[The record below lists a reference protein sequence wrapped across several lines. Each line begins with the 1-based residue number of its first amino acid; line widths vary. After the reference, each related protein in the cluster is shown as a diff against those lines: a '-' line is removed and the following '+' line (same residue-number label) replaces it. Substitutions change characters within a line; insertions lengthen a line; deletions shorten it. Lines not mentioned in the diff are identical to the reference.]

1 MPGATT
7 STTAVASS
15 TTTTATIITFTPTL
29 TTTATTKSTNTV
41 NALFRLAAFAPCP
54 RFRLPFKFPTVV
66 PVGQWLPQHRLSL
79 TLREHR
85 DLSFDTCV
93 LTLCV
98 LVRPSSSLDCIPPK
112 LEPELQEY
120 QPPLSPPIRDLADLP
135 KRPFITNDKTDADQL
150 RRHKAYSKRDSGK
163 LLKEVGTESGRPPDT
178 RQAEYERDPTLV
190 EVIPEERCRRCSSQY
205 WRCFVERNPDSP
217 RRVCRPCG
225 KNKCSFGNSPNR
237 PATFDDTMPP
247 PLQYQQSHAQLEH
260 AATASH
266 MPIPIAP
273 ASQWRSF
280 GASVDPGSTSSNI
293 GPIRPRPR
301 ALSLSPRQFPGA
313 MYSDRWREYDISSPA
328 DSPPMLDDSQ
338 DRDMPDSSGWATPC
352 TELSSPRTDSG
363 MYEPMVALT
372 TAVTKLSP
380 TTPPSPTTATP
391 KLASSSTSLSSS
403 SSPPPPPGKHLEWLG
418 AVLKIASISSED
430 DRKKL
435 MADVAISGD
444 LDPDAQARWVQ
455 DVTETWSRNHD
466 VEAEDK
472 RVTAEN
478 IKAIEARTR
487 ALEERTSIL
496 EMSRAEHR
504 DLSTDNMLDDSA
516 SARYRWC
523 PPATRSP
530 AAA

>member
-1 MPGATT
+1 M
-7 STTAVASS
+7 
-15 TTTTATIITFTPTL
+15 
-29 TTTATTKSTNTV
+29 
-41 NALFRLAAFAPCP
+41 NALE
-54 RFRLPFKFPTVV
+54 T
-66 PVGQWLPQHRLSL
+66 
-79 TLREHR
+79 
-85 DLSFDTCV
+85 
-93 LTLCV
+93 
-98 LVRPSSSLDCIPPK
+98 SSSCSACDAR

-163 LLKEVGTESGRPPDT
+163 LLKE
-178 RQAEYERDPTLV
+178 AEYERDPTLV

-266 MPIPIAP
+266 MPIPITP

-280 GASVDPGSTSSNI
+280 GASVDPGSSSSNI

-301 ALSLSPRQFPGA
+301 ALSLTPRQFPGA
-313 MYSDRWREYDISSPA
+313 MYADRWREFDIASPA

-380 TTPPSPTTATP
+380 ATRPSPATATP
-391 KLASSSTSLSSS
+391 KLPSSSSTSLSLSSSSSSS

-435 MADVAISGD
+435 MADVAITGD

-455 DVTETWSRNHD
+455 DVTETWLRNHD
-466 VEAEDK
+466 VEERLKAEDK

-496 EMSRAEHR
+496 ESWAERPR
-504 DLSTDNMLDDSA
+504 DLSTTDTMLNDSGA
-516 SARYRWC
+516 ARYRWC
-523 PPATRSP
+523 PPAALPARSP
-530 AAA
+530 AGV